1 MGRSDCGRIFIGDY
15 GVGANER
22 TLAKNTVMLYVMQ
35 ISGYVFPLLTFPYL
49 TRVLGAEK
57 YGTVVFAN
65 SIMSYFTIFI
75 EFGFLIS
82 GTNSCSLVADDKDK
96 LGRITFGIIQAK
108 CILSVLAA
116 AVLFAGCA
124 FVQKMRQDFLF
135 FALSFAGIFL
145 TVFLPDFLFR
155 GIEKMSIITYRVL
168 ASKAVYTAAVFA
180 FVRKDT
186 DYLFVPVATISANLV
201 AVILTWIEI
210 IGKRMIV
217 FSAVPAKAVLLL
229 LRESSLFFL
238 SRIATTFYTSLNTV
252 LLGFKF
258 SRAEVG
264 QYGAANAIANTCR
277 SLMSPISDSIYP
289 YMVKQKNFVLVKKL
303 LLILEPLVIV
313 CCALLWI
320 LASQVVRIVCGAG
333 YENAVPMLRAM
344 LPIVVITLPAYLCGY
359 PVLGALGKLKWAN
372 LSVVISA
379 SFHIAGLAVLAVT
392 GQIGFIQVITLTC
405 CTQFL
410 ELGIRMSVI
419 LNGGKK

>member
-1 MGRSDCGRIFIGDY
+1 M
-15 GVGANER
+15 GANER

-116 AVLFAGCA
+116 AALFAGCA
-124 FVQKMRQDFLF
+124 FFQKMRQDFLF

-155 GIEKMSIITYRVL
+155 GIEKMSVITYRVL
-168 ASKAVYTAAVFA
+168 ASKAIYTVVVFA
-180 FVRKDT
+180 FVRKAT
-186 DYLFVPVATISANLV
+186 DYFLVPVATICANLV

-210 IGKRMIV
+210 VGKRMII
-217 FSAVPAKAVLLL
+217 FSTVPTKAVLLL

-258 SRAEVG
+258 SGAEVG

-289 YMVKQKNFVLVKKL
+289 YMVKRKNFVLVKKL
-303 LLILEPLVIV
+303 LLILEPLAIV
-313 CCALLWI
+313 CCALLW
-320 LASQVVRIVCGAG
+320 LLSPQVVRIVCGAG
-333 YENAVPMLRAM
+333 YEDAVPMLRAM
-344 LPIVVITLPAYLCGY
+344 LPIVAITLPAYLCGY

-379 SFHIAGLAVLAVT
+379 AFHVVGLAALAVA
-392 GQIGFIQVITLTC
+392 GQIGFIQVIALTC
-405 CTQFL
+405 CAQFL
-410 ELGIRMSVI
+410 ELGIRMAVI
-419 LNGGKK
+419 FRGGKNEKT

>member
-1 MGRSDCGRIFIGDY
+1 M
-15 GVGANER
+15 GANER

-82 GTNSCSLVADDKDK
+82 GTNSCSLAADDKDK

-108 CILSVLAA
+108 CILSILAA

-124 FVQKMRQDFLF
+124 FVQKMRQDFQF
-135 FALSFAGIFL
+135 FALSFGGIFL

-155 GIEKMSIITYRVL
+155 GIEKMSVITYRVL
-168 ASKAVYTAAVFA
+168 ASKAVYTAVIFA
-180 FVRKDT
+180 FVRKGS
-186 DYLFVPVATISANLV
+186 DYFLVPVATIGANLV
-201 AVILTWIEI
+201 AIILTWIEI
-210 IGKRMIV
+210 FRKRMIV
-217 FSAVPAKAVLLL
+217 FSAVPAKAVLLR

-258 SRAEVG
+258 PAAVVG

-289 YMVKQKNFVLVKKL
+289 YMVKRKNFVLVKKL
-303 LLILEPLVIV
+303 LLLLEPLVIV
-313 CCALLWI
+313 CCALLWFFSPR
-320 LASQVVRIVCGAG
+320 AVRVVCGAG
-333 YENAVPMLRAM
+333 YEHAVPMLRAM
-344 LPIVVITLPAYLCGY
+344 LPIVAVTLPAYLCGY

-379 SFHIAGLAVLAVT
+379 SFHVVGLVVLAVA
-392 GQIGFIQVITLTC
+392 GQVGFIQVIALTC

-410 ELGIRMSVI
+410 ELGIRMAVI
-419 LNGGKK
+419 FRGRK

>member
-1 MGRSDCGRIFIGDY
+1 MEDY

-82 GTNSCSLVADDKDK
+82 GTNSCSLAADDKDK

-108 CILSVLAA
+108 CILSLLAV
-116 AVLFAGCA
+116 AVMFAGCA
-124 FVQKMRQDFLF
+124 FVQKVRQDFLF
-135 FALSFAGIFL
+135 FALTFVGIFL

-155 GIEKMSIITYRVL
+155 GVEKMSVITYRVL
-168 ASKAVYTAAVFA
+168 ASKAVYTAAIFA
-180 FVRKDT
+180 FVRKGS
-186 DYLFVPVATISANLV
+186 DYFLVPVATIGANLV
-201 AVILTWIEI
+201 AIILTWIEI
-210 IGKRMIV
+210 FRKRMIV
-217 FSAVPAKAVLLL
+217 FSAVPAKEMF
-229 LRESSLFFL
+229 LRLKESSLFFL

-252 LLGFKF
+252 LLGFQF
-258 SRAEVG
+258 PGAAVG

-303 LLILEPLVIV
+303 LLCLEPLVIV
-313 CCALLWI
+313 CCTLLWI
-320 LASQVVRIVCGAG
+320 LAPQAVRIVCGTG

-344 LPIVVITLPAYLCGY
+344 LPIVAITLPAYLCGY

-379 SFHIAGLAVLAVT
+379 SFHVVGLVVLAVA
-392 GQIGFIQVITLTC
+392 GQVGFIQVIALTC

-410 ELGIRMSVI
+410 ELGIRAIVI
-419 LNGGKK
+419 LSGGKNEKA

>member
-1 MGRSDCGRIFIGDY
+1 M
-15 GVGANER
+15 GANER

-35 ISGYVFPLLTFPYL
+35 ISSYVFPLLTFPYL

-82 GTNSCSLVADDKDK
+82 GTNSCSLAADDKDK

-108 CILSVLAA
+108 CILSILAA

-135 FALSFAGIFL
+135 FALSFVGIFL

-155 GIEKMSIITYRVL
+155 GIEKMSVITYRVL
-168 ASKAVYTAAVFA
+168 ASKAVYTAVIFVF
-180 FVRKDT
+180 VQKGS
-186 DYLFVPVATISANLV
+186 DYFLVPVATIGANLV
-201 AVILTWIEI
+201 AIILTWIEI
-210 IGKRMIV
+210 FRKRMIV
-217 FSAVPAKAVLLL
+217 FSAVPAKEMFLR

-252 LLGFKF
+252 LLGFQF
-258 SRAEVG
+258 PGAAVG

-313 CCALLWI
+313 CCTLLWL
-320 LASQVVRIVCGAG
+320 LAPQAVRIVCGAG
-333 YENAVPMLRAM
+333 YEDAVPMLRAM
-344 LPIVVITLPAYLCGY
+344 LPIVAITLPAYLCGY
-359 PVLGALGKLKWAN
+359 PVLGALGKIKWAN

-379 SFHIAGLAVLAVT
+379 SFHVVGLIVLVIARQV
-392 GQIGFIQVITLTC
+392 GFIQVIALTC

-410 ELGIRMSVI
+410 ELGIRAIVI
-419 LNGGKK
+419 LSGGKNEKA

>member
-1 MGRSDCGRIFIGDY
+1 MTAVVFFIGDY

-49 TRVLGAEK
+49 TRVLGAAK

-116 AVLFAGCA
+116 TVLLAGCA

-135 FALSFAGIFL
+135 FMLSFVGIFL

-155 GIEKMSIITYRVL
+155 GIEKMSVITYRVV
-168 ASKAVYTAAVFA
+168 ASKAVYTAAIFL

-186 DYLFVPVATISANLV
+186 DYIFVPVATIGANLV
-201 AVILTWIEI
+201 AIVLTWIEI
-210 IGKRMIV
+210 VGKRMIG
-217 FSAVPAKAVLLL
+217 FSVVSAKDVLLRL
-229 LRESSLFFL
+229 KESALFFL

-252 LLGFKF
+252 LLGLKF
-258 SRAEVG
+258 SGAEVG

-289 YMVKQKNFVLVKKL
+289 YMVKRKNFFLVKKL
-303 LLILEPLVIV
+303 LLILEPLVIL
-313 CCALLWI
+313 CCALLW
-320 LASQVVRIVCGAG
+320 LLSPQAVRIVCGSG
-333 YENAVPMLRAM
+333 YEDAVPMLRAM
-344 LPIVVITLPAYLCGY
+344 LPIVAITLPAYLCGY

-379 SFHIAGLAVLAVT
+379 SFHAAGLVVLAAL
-392 GQIGFIQVITLTC
+392 GQIGFIQVIVLTC

-410 ELGIRMSVI
+410 ELGIRMTVI
-419 LNGGKK
+419 LSGGKK

>member
-1 MGRSDCGRIFIGDY
+1 MEDY
-15 GVGANER
+15 GVGTNER

-82 GTNSCSLVADDKDK
+82 GTNSCSLAADDKDK

-108 CILSVLAA
+108 CILSILAA

-124 FVQKMRQDFLF
+124 FVQKVRQEFLF
-135 FALSFAGIFL
+135 FALSFGGIFL

-155 GIEKMSIITYRVL
+155 GIEKMSVITYRVL
-168 ASKAVYTAAVFA
+168 ASKAVYTMTVFA
-180 FVRKDT
+180 FVRKET
-186 DYLFVPVATISANLV
+186 DYFLVPVATIGANLV
-201 AVILTWIEI
+201 AIILTWIEI
-210 IGKRMIV
+210 FRKRMIV
-217 FSAVPAKAVLLL
+217 FSAVPAKDMFLR

-252 LLGFKF
+252 LLGFQF
-258 SRAEVG
+258 PGAAVG

-313 CCALLWI
+313 CCTLLWL
-320 LASQVVRIVCGAG
+320 LAPQAVRIVCGAG

-344 LPIVVITLPAYLCGY
+344 LPIVAITLPAYLCGY
-359 PVLGALGKLKWAN
+359 PVLGALGKIKWAN

-379 SFHIAGLAVLAVT
+379 SFHVVGLIVLVIAR
-392 GQIGFIQVITLTC
+392 QIGFIQVIALTC

-410 ELGIRMSVI
+410 ELGIRMAVI
-419 LNGGKK
+419 FRGGRK

>member
-1 MGRSDCGRIFIGDY
+1 MS
-15 GVGANER
+15 EKEK
-22 TLAKNTVMLYVMQ
+22 TLAKNTAMLYVMQ

-116 AVLFAGCA
+116 AVLLAGCA
-124 FVQKMRQDFLF
+124 LVQKMRQDFLF
-135 FALSFAGIFL
+135 FTLSFAGIFL

-168 ASKAVYTAAVFA
+168 ASKAVYTMAVFA
-180 FVRKDT
+180 FVRKEA
-186 DYLFVPVATISANLV
+186 DYLLVPVATISANFV

-210 IGKRMIV
+210 IGKRMII
-217 FSAVPAKAVLLL
+217 FSSVPAKEVFLR

-252 LLGFKF
+252 LLGFQF
-258 SRAEVG
+258 PGAAVG

-303 LLILEPLVIV
+303 LLVLEPLVIV

-320 LASQVVRIVCGAG
+320 LASQVVRIVCGTG

-344 LPIVVITLPAYLCGY
+344 LPVVAITLPAYLCGY
-359 PVLGALGKLKWAN
+359 PVLGALGKMKWAN

-379 SFHIAGLAVLAVT
+379 SFHVAGLVVLAVT
-392 GQIGFIQVITLTC
+392 GQIGFIQVIVLTC

-419 LNGGKK
+419 LSGGKK